1 MIPLALI
8 ISHFW
13 NNVKNKNIYIYYG
26 LSVTIALI
34 FVLYTGVARPLY
46 MNNTDKYILKTLDN
60 NLPIYSLEQKSYS
73 SQFYTKG
80 RIEVIDQ
87 KKFENLVTKDSKFY
101 ISISNN
107 RWVSLSLSLRNKL
120 EIINNNKKKGIYQFK
135 N

>member
-1 MIPLALI
+1 
-8 ISHFW
+8 
-13 NNVKNKNIYIYYG
+13 
-26 LSVTIALI
+26 
-34 FVLYTGVARPLY
+34 
-46 MNNTDKYILKTLDN
+46 MNNTDKYILKNLDN

-87 KKFENLVTKDSKFY
+87 EKFENLVNKDSKFY

-120 EIINNNKKKGIYQFK
+120 EIINNNRKTGIYQFK